1 MIGLMGEWRLR
12 VWDGWFGGCR
22 WGGGERLV
30 RWDTEVWEGCLGTWL
45 GGMGLMEGDSRTD
58 RRRRSCEGYEGIS
71 GLGLGARWMR
81 WCEAITR
88 IHYTTGMA
96 RKWRQR

>member
-1 MIGLMGEWRLR
+1 
-12 VWDGWFGGCR
+12 
-22 WGGGERLV
+22 
-30 RWDTEVWEGCLGTWL
+30 
-45 GGMGLMEGDSRTD
+45 MEGDSRTD